1 MKTTIAFRLLLI
13 VIFSAITALTVGLV
27 GMLATGSLTDSLR
40 KVQSVTVP
48 QVDALHRIIGQS
60 LRVRVHVYN
69 HARAETTEEMDK
81 IEKAMTKSM
90 AVLWEEVEKYEKLVS
105 DPKDRE
111 MLEVDKESLKVFE
124 TSLAP
129 AVAQNR
135 KNIPSDPDSVK
146 LINAVVKTSA
156 DAARS
161 LNAHYEQLKKDIEAD
176 RTAAEAAASRHRNIS
191 WAVIIIGVGLIAT
204 FGLLL
209 VRSIRSTLEGVQGA
223 ITRIERERDFRIR
236 VPESGQDELSQMG
249 ASLNRLIGS
258 MQNNLQHIGQNAE
271 DVASKSRHM
280 AGTAQQVSMSSGQQS
295 ESASAMAAAIEELT
309 VSIGHIGDRA
319 SEANQL
325 SQESGRHAQEGGQII
340 GQTVQDI
347 HEIASTVNETSSRIR
362 IVEAESDKISSVVAV
377 IREVADQTNLL
388 ALNAA
393 IEAARAGEQGRGFA
407 VVADEVRKLAER
419 TANSTREI
427 TTMIDGVRNG
437 AKDAVNSMAIAV
449 DRVSVGVTRAEGA
462 SQAIARISETS
473 GQAVEMVREITDAI
487 REQSAA
493 SHSIAQQVERIAQMA
508 EVGNEG
514 AALSANAAHE
524 LDALSASMQ
533 QIVQTYKL

>member
-40 KVQSVTVP
+40 KAQSVTVP
-48 QVDALHRIIGQS
+48 QVNSLHRIIGQS

-90 AVLWEEVEKYEKLVS
+90 AVLWEEVGNYEKLVS

-111 MLEVDKESLKVFE
+111 MLEADKESLKVFE
-124 TSLAP
+124 ASLAP
-129 AVAQNR
+129 VVAQNR
-135 KNIPSDPDSVK
+135 QNIPNDPEAKK

-161 LNAHYEQLKKDIEAD
+161 LNAHYEQLFKDIEAD
-176 RTAAEAAASRHRNIS
+176 RTAAEAAASRHRSIS
-191 WAVIIIGVGLIAT
+191 WAVIIIGVGLIAC

-209 VRSIRSTLEGVQGA
+209 VRSIRSTLAGVQGA
-223 ITRIERERDFRIR
+223 ITRIEGERDFRIR
-236 VPESGQDELSQMG
+236 APEAGQDELSRMG

-258 MQNNLQHIGQNAE
+258 MQSNLQHLGENAR
-271 DVASKSRHM
+271 DVAGKSRHM

-325 SQESGRHAQEGGQII
+325 SQDSGRHAQEGGQII

-449 DRVSVGVTRAEGA
+449 DRVSIGVSRAEGA

-473 GQAVEMVREITDAI
+473 SQAVEMVREITDAI

-514 AALSANAAHE
+514 AAMSAAAAHE
-524 LDALSASMQ
+524 LDTLAASMQ

>member
-1 MKTTIAFRLLLI
+1 MKTTIAFRLILI
-13 VIFSAITALTVGLV
+13 VVFSAITALAVGLV
-27 GMLATGSLTDSLR
+27 GLLATNSLSDSLH

-69 HARAETTEEMDK
+69 HARAQSAEDMDK

-90 AVLWEEVEKYEKLVS
+90 VVLWEEVDKYEKLATTA
-105 DPKDRE
+105 KDRE
-111 MLEVDKESLKVFE
+111 LLEADKAAIKDFE
-124 TSLAP
+124 ATLAP
-129 AVAQNR
+129 AIAQNR
-135 KNIPSDPDSVK
+135 QNIPDDPEANK
-146 LINAVVKTSA
+146 LIGAVVKSSAVVGKLLDAHYKQLAEDIATEQIEA
-156 DAARS
+156 DAA
-161 LNAHYEQLKKDIEAD
+161 AK
-176 RTAAEAAASRHRNIS
+176 RHRNIS
-191 WAVIIIGVGLIAT
+191 WTVVLLGTALIAV

-209 VRSIRSTLEGVQGA
+209 VRTIRNMLSGVQGA
-223 ITRIERERDFRIR
+223 ITRIEGERDFRIR
-236 VPESGQDELSQMG
+236 VPEDGKDELSQMG

-258 MQNNLQHIGQNAE
+258 MQSNLQHLGENAQ
-271 DVASKSRHM
+271 DVAGKSRHM
-280 AGTAQQVSMSSGQQS
+280 ANTAQQVSMSSGQQS

-325 SQESGRHAQEGGQII
+325 SHESGKHAQEGGKII
-340 GQTVQDI
+340 SLTVQDI
-347 HEIASTVNETSSRIR
+347 HEIASTVNETSSRIQ
-362 IVEAESDKISSVVAV
+362 IVEAESDKISSVVSV

-427 TTMIDGVRNG
+427 TIMIEGVRNG

-473 GQAVEMVREITDAI
+473 SQAVSMVREITDAI

-508 EVGNEG
+508 EVGNAG
-514 AALSANAAHE
+514 AAGSASAAQE
-524 LDALSASMQ
+524 LDTLAASMQ